1 MQPRLPIRRF
11 DVFAEYNR
19 LTALKKGEDDAHAKG
34 YGLWVAKVVA
44 SGGGR
49 RGAGSGQQAAGG
61 GGKAEGGKQKAE
73 SGQRSEEGQRSD
85 DGWHMLGD
93 EAQTDEL
100 FDKEI
105 VRRMGVDFYHQVF
118 APAIAAAFEAGKS
131 YEGIRDLIRKEWQP
145 AKSKDG

>member
-1 MQPRLPIRRF
+1 MKPRLPIRRF

-19 LTALKKGEDDAHAKG
+19 LQALKKGEDDAHAKG

-49 RGAGSGQQAAGG
+49 RGEGG
-61 GGKAEGGKQKAE
+61 KPKAEGGTQKAE
-73 SGQRSEEGQRSD
+73 GGRQKAEGGRQKAEAE
-85 DGWHMLGD
+85 WHMLGD

-105 VRRMGVDFYHQVF
+105 VRRMGEDFYHQVF
-118 APAIAAAFEAGKS
+118 APAIAEAFAAGKS
-131 YEGIRDLIRKEWQP
+131 YAGIRVTIRKEWKP
-145 AKSKDG
+145 